1 MAVPFYNNIDLNGLE
16 IWNVSIQKL
25 ATAPDTPFKGQ
36 IYFNTTDNKAYVYN
50 GTAFIDITST
60 LQGTVTSV
68 TGTGAIESTG
78 GATPVISIKAASGTT
93 AGSMSSADFSKLAGI
108 AAGAQVNVAT
118 NIAQGT
124 RTSTSVPITSSTG
137 TGATLDVATTSLAG
151 VMSSA
156 DKTKLDGIATGA
168 NNYSHPTGDGNLH
181 VPATGTSNSG
191 KVLTAGATAGSLS
204 WTTPNAGTVTSV
216 SGQGAISVA
225 TGTTTPVV
233 SIAAASGTVPGT
245 MSAADYTKL
254 LGIEAGAQVNVGTD
268 LSLGTKTATTIP
280 LNSST
285 GADVTLPAATTDYA
299 GLMTADQFDKLAGI
313 ATGATANT
321 GTVTSVGGTGTVSG
335 LTLSGTVTTS
345 GNLTLGGTLAVT
357 ASNFASQS
365 ANTVLAAPNGSA
377 GKPTFRTLVA
387 ADIPSLD
394 AAKITS
400 GTIDAA
406 RLPSYVDDVIEAA
419 NFAALPGTGESGKIY
434 VCLDTNKTYRWGGSA
449 YTQITSGAVDSVA
462 GRTGVITLST
472 SDISG
477 LGTIATQAS
486 NSVSITGGTISGI
499 TDLAIADG
507 GTGASNAA
515 AARTNLGLAIGTNV
529 QAYDAQ
535 LTDIAALAVT
545 DGNFIVGN
553 GTTFVAESGATART
567 SLGLGSIATQAANSV
582 SITGGSIT
590 GITDLAVADGGTGAS
605 TAAGAK
611 TNLGFLTR
619 YATNIGDG
627 TSTSISVTH
636 NLGTRD
642 VTVELYRNSAPYDK
656 VYTDIQHTSTSAV
669 TLVFAVAPAS
679 AAFRCVVTG

>member
-1 MAVPFYNNIDLNGLE
+1 MAIPFYNSVDLNKNELL
-16 IWNVSIQKL
+16 NVSLQKL
-25 ATAPDTPFKGQ
+25 VSAPETPFKGQ
-36 IYFNTTDNKAYVYN
+36 MYFNSTDNKAYVHN
-50 GTAFIDITST
+50 GTKFVDITNE
-60 LQGTVTSV
+60 LPGTVTSV
-68 TGTGAIESTG
+68 AGTGAIESTG
-78 GATPVISIKAASGTT
+78 GTTPVISIKAASGTE
-93 AGSMSSADFSKLAGI
+93 AGTMSSTDFTKLAGI

-124 RTSTSVPITSSTG
+124 RTTTTVPITSSTG
-137 TGATLDVATTSLAG
+137 SGATLDVATTSLAG

-181 VPATGTSNSG
+181 VPATSTTNSG

-204 WTTPNAGTVTSV
+204 WVTPTNGTVTSV
-216 SGQGAISVA
+216 SGSGAISVA
-225 TGTTTPVV
+225 TGTTTPVISV
-233 SIAAASGTVPGT
+233 AAASGTVPGT

-254 LGIEAGAQVNVGTD
+254 LGIAAGAQVNVGTD

-285 GADVTLPAATTDYA
+285 GADVTLPAADGTYA
-299 GLMTADQFDKLAGI
+299 GLMTAAEYTKLAGI

-335 LTLSGTVTTS
+335 LTLSGSVTTT

-357 ASNFASQS
+357 ASNFASQA
-365 ANTVLAAPNGSA
+365 ANTMLAAPNGSA
-377 GKPTFRTLVA
+377 GAPTFRTLVA

-406 RLPSYVDDVIEAA
+406 RLPSYVDDVVEVAA
-419 NFAALPGTGESGKIY
+419 YANLPGTGEAGKIY

-449 YTQITSGAVDSVA
+449 YTQITSGAVDSVN
-462 GRTGVITLST
+462 GKTGVVVLANTDISGFGTLST
-472 SDISG
+472 QNSG
-477 LGTIATQAS
+477 
-486 NSVSITGGTISGI
+486 SVAITGGSITGI
-499 TDLAIADG
+499 TDLAVADG
-507 GTGASNAA
+507 GTGASDAA
-515 AARTNLGLAIGTNV
+515 GARTHLGLAIGTNV
-529 QAYDAQ
+529 QAFDQQ

-553 GTTFVAESGATART
+553 GTTFVAESGSTART
-567 SLGLGSIATQAANSV
+567 SLGLGSIATQASSSV
-582 SITGGSIT
+582 SITGGTIT

-619 YATNIGDG
+619 YTVDVGDG
-627 TSTSISVTH
+627 AATSIAVAH

-642 VTVELYRNSAPYDK
+642 VSVKLYRNASPYDE
-656 VYTDIQHTSTSAV
+656 VYTDVQHTSTSAV
-669 TLVFAVAPAS
+669 TLVFAVAPA
-679 AAFRCVVTG
+679 AAEFRCVVIG

>member
-93 AGSMSSADFSKLAGI
+93 AGSMSSADFTKLAGI

-118 NIAQGT
+118 NLAQGT
-124 RTSTSVPITSSTG
+124 RTTTTVPITSSTG
-137 TGATLDVATTSLAG
+137 TGATLNVATTSLAG

-181 VPATGTSNSG
+181 VPATSTTNSG

-216 SGQGAISVA
+216 SGQGAISVS
-225 TGTTTPVV
+225 TGTSTPVI

-345 GNLTLGGTLAVT
+345 GNLTLGGTLSVG

-387 ADIPSLD
+387 ADIPSFD

-515 AARTNLGLAIGTNV
+515 TARTNLGLAIGTNV

-567 SLGLGSIATQAANSV
+567 SLGLGTIATQAANSV

-627 TSTSISVTH
+627 TSTSIAVTH

>member
-1 MAVPFYNNIDLNGLE
+1 MAVPFYNNIDLNGSEL
-16 IWNVSIQKL
+16 WNVSIQKL
-25 ATAPDTPFKGQ
+25 STAPETPFKGQ
-36 IYFNTTDNKAYVYN
+36 LYFNTTDNKAYVYN
-50 GTAFIDITST
+50 GTVFIDITNT
-60 LQGTVTSV
+60 MTGTVTSV

-78 GATPVISIKAASGTT
+78 GSTPVISIKAASGTT
-93 AGSMSSADFSKLAGI
+93 AGSMSSADFTKLAGI

-118 NIAQGT
+118 NLAQGT
-124 RTSTSVPITSSTG
+124 RTATTVPITSSTG
-137 TGATLDVATTSLAG
+137 SSATLDVATTTLAG

-181 VPATGTSNSG
+181 VPATSTTNSG

-225 TGTTTPVV
+225 TGTTTPVI
-233 SIAAASGTVPGT
+233 SIAAASGTVAGT
-245 MSAADYTKL
+245 MSSADYTKL

-268 LSLGTKTATTIP
+268 LSLGTKTSTTIP
-280 LNSST
+280 LLSST
-285 GADVTLPAATTDYA
+285 GADVTLPAADGTYA
-299 GLMTADQFDKLAGI
+299 GLMTAAQYTKLAGI

-345 GNLTLGGTLAVT
+345 GNLTLGGTLSVA
-357 ASNFASQS
+357 ASNFASQA
-365 ANTVLAAPNGSA
+365 ANTVLIAPNGTA
-377 GKPTFRTLVA
+377 GTPTFRTLVA

-406 RLPSYVDDVIEAA
+406 RLPSYVDDVIEVAA
-419 NFAALPGTGESGKIY
+419 YANLPGTGESGKIY
-434 VCLDTNKTYRWGGSA
+434 VCLDTNKTYRWGGSS

-507 GTGASNAA
+507 GTGASDAA
-515 AARTNLGLAIGTNV
+515 TARTNLGLAIGTNV

-535 LTDIAALAVT
+535 LTDIAALSVT
-545 DGNFIVGN
+545 DGNFIVAN

-567 SLGLGSIATQAANSV
+567 SLGLGTIATQAANSV
-582 SITGGSIT
+582 SITGGTIT

-619 YATNIGDG
+619 YATDIGDG
-627 TSTSISVTH
+627 TATSIAVTH

-642 VTVELYRNSAPYDK
+642 VTVELYRNAAPYDK
-656 VYTDIQHTSTSAV
+656 IYTDIQHTSTSAV